1 MLHARYDSPVKK
13 TGILLLLC
21 CVAAGRD
28 RGNGGALIQAMRE
41 FYGARNGPG
50 NGNIESIRDRIIANW
65 RSVKPKTQTSV
76 RRQVDMGFDAKYKKS
91 TEFHKC
97 LAQILAAQ
105 EKAGLNKL
113 YQRYKKTKRSTAT
126 RVVIAE
132 AFGECKNPKARPLLL
147 KILHDKEA
155 DVAVAA
161 ANGLL
166 SYIPKDDKAKRSD
179 MRQMI
184 KVYTKATASAQGK
197 GKDKKERKAYEKIKP
212 AFDKALDTY
221 SGGQKLDSAKAWDA
235 WLREQK

>member
-1 MLHARYDSPVKK
+1 VKRL
-13 TGILLLLC
+13 GILLLLC
-21 CVAAGRD
+21 GVATAGGK
-28 RGNGGALIQAMRE
+28 GNASALIQAMRE
-41 FYGARNGPG
+41 FYVVRNGFG
-50 NGNIESIRDRIIANW
+50 NGNIEGIRDRIIANW
-65 RSVKPKTQTSV
+65 SAVKPKTQTSV
-76 RRQVDMGFDAKYKKS
+76 RRQVDMGFDAKYKKD

-113 YQRYKKTKRSTAT
+113 YQRFKKTKKSTAT

-132 AFGECKNPKARPLLL
+132 AFGECKNPKARSLLL

-166 SYIPKDDKAKRSD
+166 SYMPKDDKAKRSD
-179 MRQMI
+179 MRELI
-184 KVYTKATASAQGK
+184 KVYTKATSSAQGK
-197 GKDKKERKAYEKIKP
+197 GRDKKERKAYEKIKP
-212 AFDKALDTY
+212 AFDKALDEY

>member
-1 MLHARYDSPVKK
+1 MRRL
-13 TGILLLLC
+13 GITLLLC
-21 CVAAGRD
+21 SLVTAGD
-28 RGNGGALIQAMRE
+28 RGNGAALNQAMRE
-41 FYGARNGPG
+41 FYGARSGHG
-50 NGNIESIRDRIIANW
+50 SGNIESIRDRIIANW
-65 RSVKPKTQTSV
+65 RAVKPKTQTSV
-76 RRQVDMGFDAKYKKS
+76 RRQVDMGFDAKYKKD

-105 EKAGLNKL
+105 ETKGLNKL
-113 YQRYKKTKRSTAT
+113 YQRFKKTKRSTAT

-132 AFGECKNPKARPLLL
+132 AFGECKNPKARKLLL

-166 SYIPKDDKAKRSD
+166 SYIPKNDKAKRSD
-179 MRQMI
+179 MRELI

-212 AFDKALDTY
+212 AFDKALDKY
-221 SGGQKLDSAKAWDA
+221 SGGQKLDSARAWDA
-235 WLREQK
+235 WLREQR